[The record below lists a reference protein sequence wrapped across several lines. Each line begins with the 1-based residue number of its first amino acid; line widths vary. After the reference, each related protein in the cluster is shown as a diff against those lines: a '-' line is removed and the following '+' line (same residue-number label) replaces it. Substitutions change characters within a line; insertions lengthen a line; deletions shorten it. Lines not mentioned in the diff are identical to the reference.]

1 MTSEDTQETQEV
13 LDVYKLLQVFDIID
27 DYDRHIFGIA
37 IQPKSYPGKLFFGPN
52 TIYCKHCKCVYFD
65 KKYLPHTTCLKLTA
79 SNDKPILSPV
89 LSLVDDES
97 WTHIINLE
105 MIGAYTSEE
114 LCNTLAPLYDQLQ
127 LQMQSVAC

>member
-97 WTHIINLE
+97 WTHIITLE
-105 MIGAYTSEE
+105 LRVNSKFTP
-114 LCNTLAPLYDQLQ
+114 AP
-127 LQMQSVAC
+127 S